1 MRKPNLEIAAK
12 IKAAVEKLLKEK
24 DSSLIGMRDVAEKC
38 GISAANIYHYYKNKD
53 EMLKNIGI
61 QPKPEEMTARK
72 DSRKRIEM
80 KKVTA
85 MMNYRPEIKVVD
97 ATLRDGGLVNDFF
110 FADDFAK
117 ALYNANTKAGVDYM
131 EFGYKADK
139 TLFDVNKFGPS
150 KFCDDDYIR
159 GVVGDGER
167 KVKVAVMADVGRCNY
182 KEDIHERAESP
193 VDLIRVATYV
203 HQMPT
208 AIDMIEDAHKKG
220 YETSCN
226 IMALSTVQENEIR
239 AALDMVGQSSVDV
252 IYIVDS
258 YGSIYPEEIARI
270 CDLYGE
276 YAAKY
281 NKKLGIHAH
290 DNQKLAFANTI
301 ECVGD
306 NVDYLDATYLSM
318 GRGAGNCAMELLLGF
333 LKNPKY
339 NEYPV
344 LEFIEKHMMPM
355 KEQGVVWGYDLEY
368 LLTGLFN
375 QHPRTAIAY
384 SKEKRKDITEYFKEL
399 TSQE

>member
-12 IKAAVEKLLKEK
+12 IKAAVEELLKEK

-258 YGSIYPEEIARI
+258 YGSIYPEEMARI

-355 KEQGVVWGYDLEY
+355 KEQGVVWGYDLQY

>member
-12 IKAAVEKLLKEK
+12 IKAAVEELLKEK

-203 HQMPT
+203 HQIPT

-226 IMALSTVQENEIR
+226 IMALSTVQENDIR

-258 YGSIYPEEIARI
+258 YGSIYPEEMARI

>member
-12 IKAAVEKLLKEK
+12 IKAAVEELLKEK

-61 QPKPEEMTARK
+61 QPKTEEMTAIK

-97 ATLRDGGLVNDFF
+97 ATLRDGGLVNEFF

>member
-12 IKAAVEKLLKEK
+12 IKAAVEELLKEK

-72 DSRKRIEM
+72 DSQKRIEM

-226 IMALSTVQENEIR
+226 IMALSTVQENDIR

-258 YGSIYPEEIARI
+258 YGSIYPEEMARI

>member
-12 IKAAVEKLLKEK
+12 IKAAVEELLKEK

-61 QPKPEEMTARK
+61 QPKTEEMTAIK

-226 IMALSTVQENEIR
+226 IMALSTVQENDIR

-258 YGSIYPEEIARI
+258 YGSIYPEEMARI

-344 LEFIEKHMMPM
+344 LEFIEKHMIPM